1 MKKILRGILF
11 LCTLALIA
19 FVIFY
24 FWASSP
30 TQSEEDYAQMIT
42 YDYKPVTTHDSIY
55 SIVTYNIGYLSGMT
69 NNRPVER
76 TKAFLET
83 NMNLVLDQFE
93 LSDPDIIVFQEIDYD
108 ATRSYSVDQQD
119 EIAKLGYPYAAKAIN
134 WDKHYVPF
142 PYWPLK
148 ANFGQVVSGQSVL
161 SKYPLSEHERIVLPR
176 VGDNPFYRDAFYLDR
191 LAQVVTVNLDGREV
205 KVINVH
211 LEAFDKPTRVI
222 HTDDVLALYN
232 RFAKDYPTILLG
244 DFNSDPDFESPAI
257 DKILSQTDIGNAAFT
272 PGSYENTYDTADP
285 FKRIDFIFYST
296 NTIDYVDGRVMNS
309 FAQASDHLPVEMRF
323 RLK

>member
-1 MKKILRGILF
+1 MKKILRGVLV
-11 LCTLALIA
+11 LCVLAFIA
-19 FVIFY
+19 FVVFY

-30 TQSEEDYAQMIT
+30 TQSQEDYAQMIT
-42 YDYKPVTTHDSIY
+42 YDYKPVITHDSIY

-69 NNRPVER
+69 NNRPVDR
-76 TKAFLET
+76 TKAFLES

-108 ATRSYSVDQQD
+108 ATRSYSVNQQD

-148 ANFGQVVSGQSVL
+148 TNFGKVISGQSVL
-161 SKYPLSEHERIVLPR
+161 SKYPLSDHERIVLSR

-211 LEAFDKPTRVI
+211 LEAFDKPTRAV
-222 HTDDVLALYN
+222 HTDAVLKLY
-232 RFAKDYPTILLG
+232 RQYAKDYPTILIG
-244 DFNSDPDFESPAI
+244 DFNSDPEFETPTI
-257 DKILSQTDIGNAAFT
+257 NKILSQTDIGNAAYT
-272 PGSYENTYDTADP
+272 LDNHANTFDTADP
-285 FKRIDFIFYST
+285 FKRIDFIFYSK
-296 NTIDYVDGRVMNS
+296 NTIDYVDGRVINS